1 MITLDDIRAKAG
13 DSISDKWRLLEQYI
27 DQQRA
32 MHESM
37 TGPGLLKDQSGEG
50 FTYRAA
56 PQADAVFEGA
66 FFVRLSGSAVTVGAG
81 TVDGLTPLIDGTRID
96 GYDSEGKLGEIPG
109 LSFEGEEPD
118 EQLRSWICVEAIRA
132 DGDAAGSFAPIDDT
146 DPAALIITHRA
157 SLSPSPD
164 LRVSPSS
171 LTGIL
176 PLAVVIWSDT
186 RTPARVEQNVYFNQ
200 RTKLEDGELTFDEAA

>member
-13 DSISDKWRLLEQYI
+13 DSISDKWRQLEQYI
-27 DQQRA
+27 DQQRTA
-32 MHESM
+32 HEGM

-66 FFVRLSGSAVTVGAG
+66 FFVRLSGSAVTVGPG
-81 TVDGLTPLIDGTRID
+81 TVDGITPLMDGTRID
-96 GYDSEGKLGEIPG
+96 GVTSGGAAGEIPTLEITG
-109 LSFEGEEPD
+109 SPND
-118 EQLRSWICVEAIRA
+118 ERRSWVCVEAIRQSGA
-132 DGDAAGSFAPIDDT
+132 DAKSMLPIDAT
-146 DPAALIITHRA
+146 DPDALIITHRN
-157 SLSPSPD
+157 
-164 LRVSPSS
+164 S
-171 LTGIL
+171 LTDEETPSDGQRAIL

>member
-13 DSISDKWRLLEQYI
+13 DSISDKWRQLEQYI

-32 MHESM
+32 AHEGM

-56 PQADAVFEGA
+56 PQANAAFEGA
-66 FFVRLSGSAVTVGAG
+66 FFVRLSGSAVTVGDG
-81 TVDGLTPLIDGTRID
+81 TVDGMTPLMDGARID
-96 GYDSEGKLGEIPG
+96 GYDSEGKPGEIPG

-146 DPAALIITHRA
+146 DPDALIITHRN
-157 SLSPSPD
+157 
-164 LRVSPSS
+164 S
-171 LTGIL
+171 LTDEEPPSDGQRAIL

>member
-27 DQQRA
+27 DQQRTA
-32 MHESM
+32 HEGM

-66 FFVRLSGSAVTVGAG
+66 FFVRLSGSAVTVGPG
-81 TVDGLTPLIDGTRID
+81 TVDGITPLMDGTRID
-96 GYDSEGKLGEIPG
+96 GVTSGGAAGEIPTLEITG
-109 LSFEGEEPD
+109 SPND
-118 EQLRSWICVEAIRA
+118 ERRSWVCVEAIRQSGA
-132 DGDAAGSFAPIDDT
+132 DAKSMLPIDAT